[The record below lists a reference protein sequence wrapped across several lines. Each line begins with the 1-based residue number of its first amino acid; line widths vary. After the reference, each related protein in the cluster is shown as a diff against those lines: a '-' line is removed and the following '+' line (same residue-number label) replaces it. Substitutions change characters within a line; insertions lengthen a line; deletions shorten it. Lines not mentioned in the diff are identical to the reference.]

1 MEEDNLKIELIS
13 KDRVLNAL
21 ISIMSEFSINPYI
34 QGIIIDCVMNCPI
47 AYDVDKVVA
56 ELKELSNAEA
66 DYYYA
71 NSNDVIDRETAI
83 EIVENGGKK

>member
-1 MEEDNLKIELIS
+1 MGEDNLKIELVN
-13 KDRVLNAL
+13 KDDVINAL
-21 ISIMSEFSINPYI
+21 IPILCEFSVEPYT
-34 QGIIIDCVMNCPI
+34 QGRIIGSVLNCPI
-47 AYDVDKVVA
+47 AYDVETVVE

>member
-1 MEEDNLKIELIS
+1 MGEDNLKIELIS
-13 KDRVLNAL
+13 KDYVLNAL
-21 ISIMSEFSINPYI
+21 IPILGEFSINPYI
-34 QGIIIDCVMNCPI
+34 QGRIIGCVMNCPI
-47 AYDVDKVVA
+47 AYDVETVVE

-71 NSNDVIDRETAI
+71 KSNDVIDRETAI